1 MTVLD
6 LIREQS
12 GTLRVYQ
19 PCSSGGGRKIGSP
32 RGTRGLLLVRRGTSS
47 RLRSD
52 GVWDYRSSSGHRG
65 SGLWSE
71 VGVLLHF
78 IADLIDCHGSSFD
91 QVSAR
96 VAGVS
101 LGSFGLGDLGYA
113 GDAALFSSTLEDI
126 SQALPV
132 FDEEA
137 TKLGLQF
144 IWDKTELMLVGYG
157 TEPQPLTFDGFQVR
171 FVSKFRYLGST
182 IASNG
187 GLRPEI
193 AR

>member
-32 RGTRGLLLVRRGTSS
+32 RGTRGRLLVRRCPSS

-52 GVWDYRSSSGHRG
+52 GVWDYQSSSVTGARACG
-65 SGLWSE
+65 PKWRCIFTSSP
-71 VGVLLHF
+71 
-78 IADLIDCHGSSFD
+78 IYLIVMDHLMTK
-91 QVSAR
+91 VSAR

-101 LGSFGLGDLGYA
+101 LGSFELGVLGYA
-113 GDAALFSSTLEDI
+113 DDAALFSSTLVEI
-126 SQALPV
+126 SQALTV

-137 TKLGLQF
+137 KKLGLQF
-144 IWDKTELMLVGYG
+144 DWDKTELMLVGYG